1 MPTDLE
7 KYLQGEPINAEMA
20 ALMAG
25 RDPALELE
33 EDQAPAPAAAAG
45 KSRRPI
51 TDDDRE
57 ELRRWSLEP
66 GMQIFRRLVDAWIDR
81 QESQVRQTSLADPL
95 ENREAVANGW
105 AYIAM
110 QRRALAA
117 MEGLI
122 QREVDKLKQK
132 PKGKRTSQN

>member
-1 MPTDLE
+1 MSTDLE
-7 KYLQGEPINAEMA
+7 KYLQGRPINDDMA

-33 EDQAPAPAAAAG
+33 QEQAQASPAAG
-45 KSRRPI
+45 PDRRPI

-57 ELRRWSLEP
+57 ELRRWKLEP
-66 GMQIFRRLVDAWIDR
+66 GWQIFRRLVDQWIDR
-81 QESQVRQTSLADPL
+81 QEAHVRQTSLADPL

-117 MEGLI
+117 MEALI
-122 QREVDKLKQK
+122 QRELEQLKAT
-132 PKGKRTSQN
+132 PKDKRTSQN